1 MPKKVSNIMD
11 EMLNDSEYNVTREM
25 PKTEKLSELSDLLEK
40 MDKAQDR
47 IAKATEE
54 LSKANEDFA
63 QYNNLLIPD
72 LFDELGMKKFMLQ
85 DGRTVEVNLKY
96 TASITEENSENCF
109 SWLKDNGHEALIK
122 HKVETDIKKGETKA
136 HEALT
141 KLLEKLG
148 LLYKDKTYVHPQT
161 LYSFVKEQIESG
173 ADFPKDLFKVY
184 PLRSTKVK

>member
-1 MPKKVSNIMD
+1 MSKNVSNLMD
-11 EMLNDSEYNVTREM
+11 EMMEDSESVVKEI

-54 LSKANEDFA
+54 LLKANEDFA

-72 LFDELGMKKFMLQ
+72 LFDELGMKKFTLQ

-109 SWLKDNGHEALIK
+109 SWLKENGHEAIIK
-122 HKVETDIKKGETKA
+122 HKVEADIKKGESKA
-136 HEALT
+136 HETLT